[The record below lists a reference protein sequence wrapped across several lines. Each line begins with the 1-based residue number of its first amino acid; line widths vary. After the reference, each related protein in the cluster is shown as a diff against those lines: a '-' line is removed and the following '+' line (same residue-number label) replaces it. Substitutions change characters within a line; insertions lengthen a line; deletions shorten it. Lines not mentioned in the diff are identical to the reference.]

1 MRHFTFFF
9 LLCLQNL
16 AFYLLQQISFWS
28 SHISEARKLHVAVGC
43 CIGQGRS
50 RVTGCLLQVECQGKL
65 RLNDKK
71 DPTKIWGK
79 PFCVEDRTKERA
91 QGKNGL
97 PVLIENRS
105 GPEPRGQSRQSNEVG
120 ELQGARSC
128 RNLEFI
134 VRSVDELL
142 TMC

>member
-1 MRHFTFFF
+1 MT
-9 LLCLQNL
+9 
-16 AFYLLQQISFWS
+16 
-28 SHISEARKLHVAVGC
+28 
-43 CIGQGRS
+43 
-50 RVTGCLLQVECQGKL
+50 
-65 RLNDKK
+65 KK

-120 ELQGARSC
+120 ELQGARSISSW
-128 RNLEFI
+128 R
-134 VRSVDELL
+134 ELL
-142 TMC
+142 VGKALPSGTQRTEGEGGGCKGLAFPKCIFHWPGAVGWFLQTTVCSAGPHITV